1 MARVVMKLNGDS
13 DREGAVHEK
22 KLLEIVKEHFVNLVD
37 ARLLE
42 RVATPSTELGVTPYT
57 HSVPAPERYL
67 VPVEL
72 GGADYY

>member
-1 MARVVMKLNGDS
+1 MKLNGDG

-22 KLLEIVKEHFVNLVD
+22 KLLETVKEHFVNLVN

-42 RVATPSTELGVTPYT
+42 RVATPSTELGVTPHT
-57 HSVPAPERYL
+57 HSVPPPERYL